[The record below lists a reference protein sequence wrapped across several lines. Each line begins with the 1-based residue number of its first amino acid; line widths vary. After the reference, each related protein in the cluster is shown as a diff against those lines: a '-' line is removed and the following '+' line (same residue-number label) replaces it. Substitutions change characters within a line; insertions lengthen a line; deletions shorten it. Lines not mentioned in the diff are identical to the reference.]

1 MQAIQHS
8 VKCRTKLNGMLM
20 ACVEAATDCQ
30 HFLAALGEHGTR
42 LELAVLISQSCLTL
56 CDPTDCSPPGSSI
69 HGILQARILEWV
81 AIPFSRGS
89 SWPMNPSLYI
99 AGRFFTIWATTEA
112 VLHGH
117 LAASQNLS
125 MNALW
130 PSIST
135 SRVLS
140 RINWYLKNLHNC
152 TDTRTGIY
160 VAALFAT
167 VRSWKQP
174 LMEELHRWWWY
185 IHKMK
190 MLRWGTSE
198 WGNSVR

>member
-1 MQAIQHS
+1 MSEGVSEVA
-8 VKCRTKLNGMLM
+8 
-20 ACVEAATDCQ
+20 
-30 HFLAALGEHGTR
+30 
-42 LELAVLISQSCLTL
+42 QSCSTL
-56 CDPTDCSPPGSSI
+56 CDPVDCSPPGSSI

-89 SWPMNPSLYI
+89 SRPMNPSLYI